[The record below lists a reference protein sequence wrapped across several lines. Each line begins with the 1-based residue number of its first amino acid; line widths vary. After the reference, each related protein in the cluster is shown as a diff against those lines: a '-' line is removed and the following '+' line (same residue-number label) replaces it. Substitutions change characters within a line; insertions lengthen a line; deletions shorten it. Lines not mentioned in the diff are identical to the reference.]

1 MRRGENTCRLEFDS
15 PSASPGS
22 AGRVGGRRTRRWGG
36 KEARG
41 RKAAVPV
48 FLSVFV
54 FVSLFGSDPVTKGG
68 TGSA

>member
-1 MRRGENTCRLEFDS
+1 M
-15 PSASPGS
+15 
-22 AGRVGGRRTRRWGG
+22 GG